1 MAKSAL
7 IVGLGDIKVS
17 QDPQTTIR
25 AIGLGSCIGIIA
37 VAPRRRVAGMA
48 HVVLPQSTIDLEKAK
63 TKPGY
68 FADTAV
74 EALLEAFKPFGVR
87 NPRELMVKM
96 AGGASIMDQNRT
108 FDIGKRN
115 ILAVRKSLMKNRL
128 VPIAE
133 DVGLNFS
140 RTVWIDVATGLTYI
154 RTAGKPEWEL

>member
-1 MAKSAL
+1 MANAPL

-17 QDPQTTIR
+17 KDPQAIIR

-37 VAPRRRVAGMA
+37 VSPRRRVAGMA
-48 HVVLPQSTIDLEKAK
+48 HVVLPQSSIDPKKAEQ
-63 TKPGY
+63 KPGY

-74 EALLEAFKPFGVR
+74 EGLLEAFKPFGVR
-87 NPRELMVKM
+87 NPRELMVKI
-96 AGGASIMDQNRT
+96 AGGASIMDQNRA

-115 ILAVRKSLMKNRL
+115 ILAVKKALMKNRL

-133 DVGLNFS
+133 DVGRNFS

>member
-1 MAKSAL
+1 MATSTL

-17 QDPQTTIR
+17 KDPEATIR

-37 VAPRRRVAGMA
+37 VSPRRRVAGMA
-48 HVVLPQSTIDLEKAK
+48 HVVLPQSTVDPRKAAE
-63 TKPGY
+63 KPGY

-74 EALLEAFKPFGVR
+74 EALIAAFAPFGVR
-87 NPRELMVKM
+87 NPRELMVKI
-96 AGGASIMDQNRT
+96 AGGASIMDQNRA

-133 DVGLNFS
+133 DVGKNMS
-140 RTVWIDVATGLTYI
+140 RTVWIDVSNGLTYI
-154 RTAGKPEWEL
+154 KTAGKPEWEL